1 MIRLAIPTSLL
12 LLTACPGPPKDIGA
26 LSDGSGSGGSEDSS
40 GGATVS
46 ASSTTAATAQTD
58 DGEAE
63 TGMPFDVG
71 DGSDDASG
79 SDDGMKLDLPPVECA
94 CEADQICTPDG
105 CFGGQ
110 IFLNFDGPNMTVG
123 SDDATQ
129 DQTSISEL
137 SGQMS
142 AHGGDEQERA
152 ALLAAVRTRFA
163 EVSLW
168 ITDVRPTQ
176 GEYAMI
182 VLGDNLDAFGGALEI
197 SPLNCGAANPHSVAF
212 AAIYAGDSL
221 DVDVSATVVSHGIG
235 HVSGLDHVD
244 DMDAIMGTFAYPD
257 STFAPGCLPLAGG
270 AGCASEHGAFCPAD
284 QQDSLAELQA
294 LYGAQ

>member
-12 LLTACPGPPKDIGA
+12 LFTACAGPPKDIGA
-26 LSDGSGSGGSEDSS
+26 LSDGSGSEGSEGSS
-40 GGATVS
+40 GGGTVS

-63 TGMPFDVG
+63 SGTRLDVG

-79 SDDGMKLDLPPVECA
+79 SDDGTKLDVPGECA
-94 CEADQICTPDG
+94 CTADQICTPDG
-105 CFGGQ
+105 CYGGQ
-110 IFLNFDGPNMTVG
+110 IFLNFDGPNMTLG

-129 DQTSISEL
+129 DETSISEL

-142 AHGGDEQERA
+142 AHGGDAQERA
-152 ALLAAVRTRFA
+152 ALVAAVRTRFA
-163 EVSLW
+163 DVSLW
-168 ITDVRPTQ
+168 ITDERPTQ

-182 VLGDNLDAFGGALEI
+182 VLGDNLAAFGGALEI

-212 AAIYAGDSL
+212 AGIYAGDAL

-257 STFAPGCLPLAGG
+257 SSFSPGCLPLAGG
-270 AGCASEHGAFCPAD
+270 AGCAGTHGAFCAAN

-294 LYGAQ
+294 LYGAG

>member
-12 LLTACPGPPKDIGA
+12 LFTACAGPPKDIGA
-26 LSDGSGSGGSEDSS
+26 LSDGSGSGGSEESS
-40 GGATVS
+40 GGGTLS

-58 DGEAE
+58 DGEAD
-63 TGMPFDVG
+63 TGTKLDVG
-71 DGSDDASG
+71 VDTGDDAAGSDEG
-79 SDDGMKLDLPPVECA
+79 TKLDVAVDCA
-94 CEADQICTPDG
+94 CTADQICTPDG

-110 IFLNFDGPNMTVG
+110 VFLHFDGPDMSGG

-129 DQTSISEL
+129 DQTSIAEL
-137 SGQMS
+137 VGQLS
-142 AHGGDEQERA
+142 PYGGDEQERA

-163 EVSLW
+163 AVSLW
-168 ITDVRPTQ
+168 ITDERPTQ

-182 VLGDNLDAFGGALEI
+182 VLGDNLGAFGGALEI

-212 AAIYAGDSL
+212 AGIYSGDAL
-221 DVDVSATVVSHGIG
+221 DVDTSATVVSHGIG

-257 STFAPGCLPLAGG
+257 STFSPGCLPLAGG
-270 AGCASEHGAFCPAD
+270 AGCASEHEALCDAGE
-284 QQDSLAELQA
+284 QDSLGELQA
-294 LYGAQ
+294 RYGAQ